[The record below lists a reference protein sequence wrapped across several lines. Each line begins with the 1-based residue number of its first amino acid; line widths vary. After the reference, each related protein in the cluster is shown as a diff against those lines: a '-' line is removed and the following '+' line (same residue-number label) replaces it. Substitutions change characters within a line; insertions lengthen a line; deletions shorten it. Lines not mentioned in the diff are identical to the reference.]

1 MKDEQFTPLAERYMD
16 AVFRLALSYT
26 RSAADAEDVTQTA
39 LLALYRTDTHFES
52 ELHVKNWLMRVTVNE
67 CRKLFRALWRRHEDI
82 ADYAESL
89 ALPEPEQRELLETVM
104 ALPVKYRTVL
114 YLYYY
119 EQYSTAEIAAIL
131 SISAA
136 TVRTRLARGRE
147 MLKTILS
154 EEECI

>member
-39 LLALYRTDTHFES
+39 LFALLRTDTRFES

-67 CRKLFRALWRRHEDI
+67 CRKLFRAPWRRHEDI
-82 ADYAESL
+82 VDYADSL

-131 SISAA
+131 NVPAA

-147 MLKTILS
+147 TLKTILS
-154 EEECI
+154 EEEFV